1 MRSDNRV
8 NHILPHTA
16 LAGIRDKQRNGQAHI
31 LQQTKSRQG
40 GRPFKLYKFRS
51 MTDARDE
58 NGNLLPDA
66 ERITPIG
73 QKIRSSSIDELPQLL
88 TSCWGDMSIVGP
100 RPLLLDYVPL
110 YNEEQRKRLEV
121 KQGITGWAQI
131 HGRNATT
138 WEERFKNDVWYVDNW
153 SFWLD
158 IKIILTTVQKVTE
171 TRGNKRRG
179 RGYYAEIYREQKQCS
194 SGITTIPHR
203 GGRTR
208 QSNPCSAGRAGKKML
223 GHIRRQ

>member
-1 MRSDNRV
+1 MPNDKPIQRLLKRAFDICGATIGLIIFSPVLLWTAYRINKEMGRPIFYNRQR
-8 NHILPHTA
+8 
-16 LAGIRDKQRNGQAHI
+16 AGK
-31 LQQTKSRQG
+31 G
-40 GRPFKLYKFRS
+40 GRPFKLYKFRT

-88 TSCWGDMSIVGP
+88 NVLLGDMSIVGP

-158 IKIILTTVQKVTE
+158 IKVVMMTVKKVLQHE
-171 TRGNKRRG
+171 GIS
-179 RGYYAEIYREQKQCS
+179 AEGEATMPRFTGSKNNAAAE
-194 SGITTIPHR
+194 
-203 GGRTR
+203 
-208 QSNPCSAGRAGKKML
+208 
-223 GHIRRQ
+223 

>member
-1 MRSDNRV
+1 MSKNKPIQKLLKRSFDICGATLGLIIFSPVLLWAAYKINKEMGRPVFYNRER
-8 NHILPHTA
+8 
-16 LAGIRDKQRNGQAHI
+16 AGK
-31 LQQTKSRQG
+31 G
-40 GRPFKLYKFRS
+40 GKPFKLYKFRT

-73 QKIRSSSIDELPQLL
+73 QKIRSSSIDELPQLINVL
-88 TSCWGDMSIVGP
+88 FGDMSIVGP

-110 YNEEQRKRLEV
+110 YNEEQKRRLEV

-138 WEERFKNDVWYVDNW
+138 WEERLRNDAWYADNW

-158 IKIILTTVQKVTE
+158 IKIILATVSKVLKREGISAEGEATMP
-171 TRGNKRRG
+171 RFNGN
-179 RGYYAEIYREQKQCS
+179 
-194 SGITTIPHR
+194 
-203 GGRTR
+203 GG
-208 QSNPCSAGRAGKKML
+208 N
-223 GHIRRQ
+223 I